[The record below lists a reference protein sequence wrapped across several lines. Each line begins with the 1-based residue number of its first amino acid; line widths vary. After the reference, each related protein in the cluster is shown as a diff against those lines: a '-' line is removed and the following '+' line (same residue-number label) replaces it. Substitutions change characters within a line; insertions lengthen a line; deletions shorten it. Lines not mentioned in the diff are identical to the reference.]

1 MSESKL
7 PKGTLLTLIIVF
19 LVALID
25 GLDIS
30 IVSVALPTMT
40 RDMGITLS
48 QSSWFILS
56 YVLGLAA
63 LLLPFGK
70 MAKNERVKKFIIWGT
85 IIFGV
90 SSLMCALSTNFWML
104 VAFRLL
110 QGVAAAMMSSALP
123 SIIIHMLPVDRKGLG
138 MSVMGAS
145 SGIALI
151 AGPVLG
157 GFLTSAFS
165 WHAVFIINVPICL
178 VIVALAAKHLPSDG
192 TPDRSKDPTR
202 LGGLSAMIFIGS
214 VLTILEDLGDPDLN
228 TIGKIVCGILMVIS
242 LITLIISTRRDVNK
256 AIIAPKML
264 FNSEYFLVG
273 MSFLLCTIVV
283 AGANYLLPYLLQEYW
298 GMSPMR
304 SSLYLTAISVA
315 MVITVLPVG
324 GLCDRYGCKGPVM
337 IAVIMRSLF
346 CILMIVMVAEDVEPI
361 MLLIPMV
368 AFGISHAFS
377 GTAQP
382 TRMIHHATPG
392 YEDEATNFMLVVNYV
407 ASALGCVLFALV
419 YSITSGTDIHTEYL
433 PALANGFTGTMWF
446 SLILL
451 FGAMICT
458 LVVKNKIVK
467 KE

>member
-1 MSESKL
+1 MNESDL

-25 GLDIS
+25 GLDVS
-30 IVSVALPTMT
+30 IVSIALPTIAE
-40 RDMGITLS
+40 DMGVTLS
-48 QSSWFILS
+48 QSSWFIFS

-70 MAKNERVKKFIIWGT
+70 MAKNNRVKRFIIWGT

-104 VAFRLL
+104 VTFRLI
-110 QGVAAAMMSSALP
+110 QGMAAAMMSSALP
-123 SIIIHMLPVDRKGLG
+123 SIIVHMLPVDRKGLG

-157 GFLTSAFS
+157 GFLTSTFS
-165 WHAVFIINVPICL
+165 WHAVFLINVPICL
-178 VIVALAAKHLPSDG
+178 LIVVMVFYHLPSDG
-192 TPDRSKDPTR
+192 TPDRSKDPSYI
-202 LGGLSAMIFIGS
+202 GGLSAMIFIGS
-214 VLTILEDLGDPDLN
+214 MLTILEDLGDPDLN
-228 TIGKIVCGILMVIS
+228 TVGKIVCGILMVVS
-242 LITLIISTRRDVNK
+242 LIILIAVTRRDMSRAV
-256 AIIAPKML
+256 IAPKML
-264 FNSEYFLVG
+264 FNSEYFIVG

-283 AGANYLLPYLLQEYW
+283 AGANYLLPYMLQEYW
-298 GMSPMR
+298 GMEPML
-304 SSLYLTAISVA
+304 SSLYLSAISVA

-324 GLCDRYGCKGPVM
+324 GLCDRFGCKGPVM
-337 IAVIMRSLF
+337 VAVIMRSLF
-346 CILMIVMVAEDVEPI
+346 CILMIVMVVDNAEPY
-361 MLLIPMV
+361 LLLLPLI
-368 AFGISHAFS
+368 AFGVSHAFS

-419 YSITSGTDIHTEYL
+419 YSITSNADIHTEYL
-433 PALANGFTGTMWF
+433 PALANGFIGTMWF

-451 FGAMICT
+451 LGAMICT
-458 LVVKNKIVK
+458 LIVKNKIIK

>member
-1 MSESKL
+1 
-7 PKGTLLTLIIVF
+7 
-19 LVALID
+19 
-25 GLDIS
+25 
-30 IVSVALPTMT
+30 
-40 RDMGITLS
+40 
-48 QSSWFILS
+48 
-56 YVLGLAA
+56 
-63 LLLPFGK
+63 

-104 VAFRLL
+104 VAFRLV

-123 SIIIHMLPVDRKGLG
+123 SIIVHMLPVDRKGLG

-315 MVITVLPVG
+315 MVTTVLPVG

-337 IAVIMRSLF
+337 VAIIMRSLF
-346 CILMIVMVAEDVEPI
+346 FILMIVMVAEDVEPI
-361 MLLIPMV
+361 MLLIPMI
-368 AFGISHAFS
+368 AFGVSHAFS

-419 YSITSGTDIHTEYL
+419 YSITSGTDVHTEYL
-433 PALANGFTGTMWF
+433 PALAEGFTGTMWF

-451 FGAMICT
+451 LGAMICT

>member
-40 RDMGITLS
+40 KDMGITLS

-104 VAFRLL
+104 VAFRLV

-123 SIIIHMLPVDRKGLG
+123 SIIVHMLPVDRKGLG

-337 IAVIMRSLF
+337 VAIIMRSLF
-346 CILMIVMVAEDVEPI
+346 CILMIVMVAEDVEPM
-361 MLLIPMV
+361 MLLIPMI
-368 AFGISHAFS
+368 AFGVSHAFS

-419 YSITSGTDIHTEYL
+419 YSITSGTDVHTEYL
-433 PALANGFTGTMWF
+433 PALAEGFTGTMWF

-451 FGAMICT
+451 LGAMICT

>member
-1 MSESKL
+1 M
-7 PKGTLLTLIIVF
+7 LTLIIVF
-19 LVALID
+19 LVSLID
-25 GLDIS
+25 GLDVS
-30 IVSVALPTMT
+30 IVSIALPTIT
-40 RDMGITLS
+40 EDMDVTLS
-48 QSSWFILS
+48 QSSWFIFS

-70 MAKNERVKKFIIWGT
+70 MAKNNRVKRFIIWGT

-104 VAFRLL
+104 VAFRLI
-110 QGVAAAMMSSALP
+110 QGMAAAMMSSALP
-123 SIIIHMLPVDRKGLG
+123 SIIVHMLPVDRKGLG

-145 SGIALI
+145 SGIAMI

-165 WHAVFIINVPICL
+165 WHAVFLINVPICL
-178 VIVALAAKHLPSDG
+178 IIVAMAFYHLPSDG
-192 TPDRSKDPTR
+192 TPDRNKDPSYI
-202 LGGLSAMIFIGS
+202 GGLSAMIFIGS
-214 VLTILEDLGDPDLN
+214 MLTLLEDLGDPDLN
-228 TIGKIVCGILMVIS
+228 TIGKIVCGILMIVS
-242 LITLIISTRRDVNK
+242 LITLIAATRHDIGRAV
-256 AIIAPKML
+256 IAPKML
-264 FNSEYFLVG
+264 FNSEYFIVG

-298 GMSPMR
+298 GMDPVL
-304 SSLYLTAISVA
+304 SSLYLSAISVA
-315 MVITVLPVG
+315 MVVTVLPVG
-324 GLCDRYGCKGPVM
+324 GLCDRYGCKWPVM

-346 CILMIVMVAEDVEPI
+346 CILMIVMVLDNVEPH
-361 MLLIPMV
+361 LLLLPMV
-368 AFGISHAFS
+368 AFGVSHAFS

-382 TRMIHHATPG
+382 TRMIHHSTPG

-419 YSITSGTDIHTEYL
+419 YSITSDADIHTEYL
-433 PALANGFTGTMWF
+433 PALANGFIGTMWF

-451 FGAMICT
+451 LGAMICT
-458 LVVKNKIVK
+458 LIVKNKIVK